1 MSQITETDVSEKLQA
16 AAMPWNEA
24 FFLEMA
30 TSYEDFVISVIGDAC
45 LDTARLFH
53 SQLIDDNLNVHDNA
67 CGTGLMSKA
76 LIENLEPHQ
85 HMRIYCTDVSPGMI
99 DAVRARCR
107 TNPTWTQNVAEAKTM
122 NGMDLEYA
130 DMTFAASF
138 TMFAIFLFPD
148 PAKGV
153 REIFRTLVPGG
164 LAVVSGWQVSLPK
177 DDRGSNG

>member
-1 MSQITETDVSEKLQA
+1 
-16 AAMPWNEA
+16 MPWDEA
-24 FFLEMA
+24 FFSEMA
-30 TSYEDFVISVIGDAC
+30 KNYEDFVVSVIGHVC

-53 SQLIDDNLNVHDNA
+53 SQLVDDNLNIHDNA

-76 LIENLEPHQ
+76 LIQNLESGQ
-85 HMRIYCTDVSPGMI
+85 HMRIYCTDAAPGMI
-99 DAVRARCR
+99 DAVRARRR
-107 TNPTWTQNVAEAKTM
+107 TNPIWTQNIVEAKTM

-153 REIFRTLVPGG
+153 REIYRTLVPGG
-164 LAVVSGWQVSLPK
+164 LAVVSGWQVSLP
-177 DDRGSNG
+177 RR